1 MLPIPFTS
9 HNITQQEVNEVKK
22 ILLSN
27 WINRG
32 PKAEEFE
39 AAIEKYTKCY
49 KAIVL
54 NSATASLF
62 LSLTAFGIG
71 KGDEVIT
78 TPMTFSATAAAILQ
92 TGAKPIFIDIRE
104 DFNMDPSKIEKVITS
119 KTKAIIPVDYAG
131 NPCDYKHIMHL
142 ITEKKKSFIPSK
154 NQFQK
159 QLSRILC
166 IADASHSL
174 GATLNNKQASTYA
187 DMSVFS
193 FHATKNITTGD
204 GGALILN
211 QLKGVHKKN
220 LETIIKQLSLHGRNQ
235 DPYQKHQKKTWQ
247 YDIVD
252 LGYKYNM
259 TDIQAAI
266 GLIQLKRYP
275 TLLEKRK
282 SLKSYYVKQ
291 LQKKTWALLR
301 PTLSQKTNSACHLL
315 SIRLKNFN
323 EKKRNQLIDFL
334 KKKKIEANVHYI
346 PLPKMTYY
354 KKLGYSLTSLP
365 KTNQLATS
373 QISLPFFS
381 QMKTAQIDQVIFALD
396 QYFKHTL

>member
-1 MLPIPFTS
+1 MFHIPFTS

-22 ILLSN
+22 VLLSN

-32 PKAEEFE
+32 PKVEEFE

-62 LSLTAFGIG
+62 LSLKAFGIG

-92 TGAKPIFIDIRE
+92 TGAKPIFVDIRE
-104 DFNMDPSKIEKVITS
+104 DFNIDPNKIEKAITS

-131 NPCDYKHIMHL
+131 DPCDYKNIMN
-142 ITEKKKSFIPSK
+142 IIIEKKKKFSPSK

-159 QLSRILC
+159 QLGRILC

-174 GATLNNKQASTYA
+174 GAILNDKQASTYA
-187 DMSVFS
+187 DINIFS

-211 QLKGVHKKN
+211 QLKGVNKKK
-220 LETIIKQLSLHGRNQ
+220 LETIIKRLSLHGRDQ

-247 YDIVD
+247 YDVVD

-275 TLLEKRK
+275 VLLEKRK
-282 SLKSYYVKQ
+282 SLKNYYVKQ

-301 PTLSQKTNSACHLL
+301 PTLCQKTTSACHLL
-315 SIRLKNFN
+315 SIRLKNIN
-323 EKKRNQLIDFL
+323 EEKRNHVIDFL

-354 KKLGYSLTSLP
+354 KKLGYSITSFS
-365 KTNQLATS
+365 KTDQLATS

-381 QMKTAQIDQVIFALD
+381 QMKTTQIEKVILTLD
-396 QYFKHTL
+396 QYFKKTL